1 MTLAWPKLEI
11 EHAELGPT
19 EFKSLGLELL
29 RNEFKDGRK
38 YHILDLG
45 NAQGPNVEF
54 FSQVPS
60 RIHVEDLYHSWAHL
74 PPRSEDANAFSA
86 QELEALLT
94 HDRATRF
101 DIIMGWDLFDYF
113 DADFIA
119 VLTAHLRRHC
129 RKGALLF
136 MLTSTRREIPL
147 TPARLIISN
156 DEMLHYTPRSPETMD
171 NPNHTPL
178 AFEKMMNGFHLLH
191 SFMLKNGMQEYVFT
205 STGT

>member
-1 MTLAWPKLEI
+1 MALAWPKLEI
-11 EHAELGPT
+11 DPGELGPT
-19 EFKSLGLELL
+19 QFKSLGLELL
-29 RNEFKDGRK
+29 RNEFKDERK
-38 YHILDLG
+38 YHVLDLG

-54 FSQVPS
+54 FSQVPC
-60 RIHVEDLYHSWAHL
+60 RIHVEDLYHAWAKL
-74 PPRSEDANAFSA
+74 PQRDADAEPFSES
-86 QELEALLT
+86 ELEALLT

-113 DADFIA
+113 DTEFIA
-119 VLTAHLRRHC
+119 VLTTHLKKHC

-147 TPARLIISN
+147 TPARLVIAEN
-156 DEMLHYTPRSPETMD
+156 ETLRYAPRTSETMQ

-178 AFEKMMNGFHLLH
+178 AFEKMMKGFHLLH

-205 STGT
+205 ST